1 MVTVLLTS
9 DLTEIHTFYVRID
22 IFHGRSFLT
31 EISLYLEVKKNPKRI
46 RHSPKN
52 VAYLEPKNV
61 AYLDSEEKP
70 FSSIFMK
77 STQIKYFFFIIHLNL
92 KTLNISVSPE
102 KVSENMFTIGQ
113 FNHTI
118 DRQEP
123 IPKFKSADCPS
134 YFSKRCIQS
143 AHN

>member
-9 DLTEIHTFYVRID
+9 DLTEIHTFYFRID

-52 VAYLEPKNV
+52 VTYL
-61 AYLDSEEKP
+61 ASEEKP

-77 STQIKYFFFIIHLNL
+77 STQIKYFFFIVHLNL

-143 AHN
+143 VHN

>member
-9 DLTEIHTFYVRID
+9 DLTEIHTFYFRID

-52 VAYLEPKNV
+52 VTYSA
-61 AYLDSEEKP
+61 SEEKP

-77 STQIKYFFFIIHLNL
+77 STQIKYFFFFIVYLNL

-123 IPKFKSADCPS
+123 IPKFKSANCPS
-134 YFSKRCIQS
+134 YFSKRYIQS

>member
-9 DLTEIHTFYVRID
+9 DLTEIHTFYFRID
-22 IFHGRSFLT
+22 IFHGRSFLI
-31 EISLYLEVKKNPKRI
+31 EISLYLEVKRNPKRI
-46 RHSPKN
+46 RHSSKN
-52 VAYLEPKNV
+52 VIYSA
-61 AYLDSEEKP
+61 SEEKP

-77 STQIKYFFFIIHLNL
+77 STQIKYFFFFIVHLNL

-102 KVSENMFTIGQ
+102 KVSKNMFTIGQ

-134 YFSKRCIQS
+134 YSSKRCIQS

>member
-9 DLTEIHTFYVRID
+9 DLTEIHTFYFRID

-52 VAYLEPKNV
+52 VIYSA
-61 AYLDSEEKP
+61 SEEKP

-77 STQIKYFFFIIHLNL
+77 STQIKYFFFFIVYLNL

-102 KVSENMFTIGQ
+102 KVSENIFTIGQ
-113 FNHTI
+113 FNQTI

-123 IPKFKSADCPS
+123 IPKFKSSNCPS